1 MKRLLT
7 LIVVCFA
14 LMGGS
19 AFAQG
24 KRVALVIG
32 VSAYESAPA
41 LPNPINDAV
50 DMSAALGLAGFQ
62 IVSAFDPTY
71 SDMQKALR
79 DFGRAL
85 EGADTGLVYYAG
97 HGLQVDGKNYLLP
110 RDVTLSD
117 DASVDRESVN
127 MNTILEL
134 LGAQPRV
141 SVVLLDACR
150 DNPLAANLARR
161 AGAARRAA
169 VNQGLAQVPATAA
182 NTLIAYST
190 QPGATAGDG
199 TGRNSPFTAGIL
211 RHITAPGLDVQE
223 LMRRVRASVIAE
235 TGGVQVPWDSSSLT
249 QTITFIAAPGGRPPP
264 PASAWVAPVR
274 DPTPQQLDV
283 ALWNDVKGKS
293 AGEVETYLRRY
304 PNGIFA
310 ETARAQI
317 AALQQAASQRRTDA
331 RQMAA
336 DIAKEFAALAGRGAI
351 VAEPK
356 EPHEFY
362 ANARQYEL
370 QGDFLNTRR
379 AYLGF
384 FKFGLPYV
392 DPHYRFQTF
401 LKVQEGRGGAREVY
415 SELASSRSGDETLA
429 YAAALLLET
438 DARKSKLEDIIRAKP
453 DFAPAYFELARNFSL
468 AQLGTQTNADRERE
482 AALLEKFVALHEQ
495 GKLVRWFIDQALVSQ
510 QLEEARQRL
519 VSFKSTAGQR
529 QVTMSKSAGNE
540 DWTFVFTIAEPVQE
554 VFVQYQGQASQ
565 SLGFLPQTDARTGK
579 PQAKL
584 HLTLP
589 NTIGAMTI
597 TATYRDGAGQMRGPY
612 QFPFDPRTEL
622 AISAKANAE
631 LTSTSWLRLESYD
644 GRKLL
649 YFTIISSYRCGVRE
663 VKYGLN
669 SMTPDKVHRL
679 SPCDPTKPMETRD
692 IETMLIEVP
701 LNTSFASAQVTYMD
715 GTRSPVYRY
724 DLKQR

>member
-1 MKRLLT
+1 MIRFVA
-7 LIVVCFA
+7 LIAVCFA
-14 LMGGS
+14 LMGAP

-32 VSAYESAPA
+32 VSAYEKAPA

-50 DMSAALGLAGFQ
+50 DMAAALQQAGFQ
-62 IVSAFDPTY
+62 ITAAYDPTY
-71 SDMQKALR
+71 ADMQKALR

-85 EGADTGLVYYAG
+85 DGADTGLVFYAG

-110 RDVTLSD
+110 RDVTLGD
-117 DASVDRESVN
+117 DGSVERESVN
-127 MNTILEL
+127 MNAILEL
-134 LGAQPRV
+134 LGSEPRV

-249 QTITFIAAPGGRPPP
+249 QTITFIPAPGGGGPP
-264 PASAWVAPVR
+264 PASAWVAPR
-274 DPTPQQLDV
+274 LDPTPQQLDV

-293 AGEVETYLRRY
+293 TGEIETYLRRY

-310 ETARAQI
+310 DTARAQI
-317 AALQQAASQRRTDA
+317 AALQQAATQRRSDA

-351 VAEPK
+351 VDSPK

-362 ANARQYEL
+362 ANARTYEL

-392 DPHYRFQTF
+392 DPHYRFQSF
-401 LKVQEGRGGAREVY
+401 LKVQEGRAGAREVY
-415 SELASSRSGDETLA
+415 SELASARSGDETLA

-438 DARKSKLEDIIRAKP
+438 EARKAKLDEIIRAKP
-453 DFAPAYFELARNFSL
+453 DFAPAYFELARNYSL
-468 AQLGTQTNADRERE
+468 AQLGSQTNADRERE
-482 AALLEKFVALHEQ
+482 AGLLEKFVALHEQ
-495 GKLVRWFIDQALVSQ
+495 GKLVRWFIDQAVVAQ
-510 QLEEARQRL
+510 QLDDARQKL

-529 QVTMSKSAGNE
+529 QFTMSTSAGNE
-540 DWTFVFTIAEPVQE
+540 DWTFVFTVAEAVEE
-554 VFVQYQGQASQ
+554 VFVQLPGQPRQ
-565 SLGFLPQTDARTGK
+565 SLGFLPQTDSRTGK

-584 HLTLP
+584 HYSLP
-589 NTIGAMTI
+589 NTVGAMTI
-597 TATYRDGAGQMRGPY
+597 TASYRDGAGQMRGPY
-612 QFPFDPRTEL
+612 QFPFDPKIEL
-622 AISAKANAE
+622 AKSFKAMAE
-631 LTSTSWLRLESYD
+631 LSQLNWLRLQGSD

-649 YFTIISSYRCGVRE
+649 YFTGVSTYRCAIRE
-663 VKYGLN
+663 IKYGLN
-669 SMTPDKVHRL
+669 TMVPDRVHPL
-679 SPCDPTKPMETRD
+679 GPCDPSRPMESRD
-692 IETMLIEVP
+692 TDKLYMDVP
-701 LNTSFASAQVTYMD
+701 LNTAFASAQVTYTD
-715 GTRSPVYRY
+715 GTRSGVIRY
-724 DLKQR
+724 DLR